1 MMSHTNTQ
9 IRILPVLAVCA
20 AGFLILRVA
29 GLTIG
34 TGEANAQA
42 DIEIKAATV
51 QGAQSDTL
59 SPAISVAA
67 APPSYESRADRDL
80 YSRLKER
87 KEKLDAREQELE
99 TREKLLRATE
109 QSIETKLALIR
120 EERAILSDEQR
131 KRADR
136 KRLEFKEL
144 SNAYGRMKARDAA
157 RIFETLDEEILIP
170 VAAGMRVQALSGV
183 LAEMSPEKARSLTKA
198 LAAVSVD
205 EIAE

>member
-1 MMSHTNTQ
+1 MKRTDTQ

-20 AGFLILRVA
+20 CGFLVLRVA

-34 TGEANAQA
+34 TGNANAQA
-42 DIEIKAATV
+42 DIEIKTAAPQQQLGTS
-51 QGAQSDTL
+51 ASTEI
-59 SPAISVAA
+59 PVAA
-67 APPSYESRADRDL
+67 APLPYESRAEKDL
-80 YSRLKER
+80 YARLKAR
-87 KEKLDAREQELE
+87 KEKLDAREAELE
-99 TREKLLRATE
+99 TREKLLFATE
-109 QSIETKLALIR
+109 KSIETKLSLIR

-144 SNAYGRMKARDAA
+144 SNAYSRMKARDAA

-198 LAAVSVD
+198 LAAVSLD
-205 EIAE
+205 EPAQ